1 MFSLLTLDIHFS
13 IEGVTQAAVVC
24 SKLEKDIPKKYEKSV
39 ETTLDFTYCSGV
51 SINDYDEVNIDLL
64 FLEINHIEN
73 KIISFT
79 SLLFFKVFALLRF
92 PLFCPFNL
100 LFKSQQIFRF
110 REIFI
115 DILLFRGK
123 ITAKID
129 RKFKIQS

>member
-1 MFSLLTLDIHFS
+1 MFSLLTLHIHFS
-13 IEGVTQAAVVC
+13 IEGITQAAVVC

-51 SINDYDEVNIDLL
+51 SINDYDEVNVGLL

-73 KIISFT
+73 KMSFT
-79 SLLFFKVFALLRF
+79 SLLFFKVFVFLRF